1 MLRVEFHDKSNTVV
15 MRIEGRFVGEYAE
28 ETRQMVKRNLPQLDA
43 AEAEANRANGAVK
56 FASRTIF
63 KIVVDVS
70 EVTFV
75 DDVGEQVLT
84 WLGRA
89 GAKFLADSSYA
100 RDVCERL
107 HLPKSR
113 KRTPSNGRVQVE
125 AFAGPAS
132 AENCT
137 KPTDAPGGS
146 DIADASCS
154 S

>member
-1 MLRVEFHDKSNTVV
+1 MLRVEFHDMSNTVV

-28 ETRQMVKRNLPQLDA
+28 ETRQMVKRNLPQLHA
-43 AEAEANRANGAVK
+43 AEAEANRSNVAMK

-75 DDVGEQVLT
+75 DDAGEQVLT

-107 HLPKSR
+107 HLPKTR
-113 KRTPSNGRVQVE
+113 KRTPSKGQVK
-125 AFAGPAS
+125 AFADPADACKS
-132 AENCT
+132 T
-137 KPTDAPGGS
+137 KSTNILGGS
-146 DIADASCS
+146 EIADASCS